1 MAKFP
6 RKETRRSSLR
16 LQRECAAALEVYIFE
31 ADKLCD
37 MLLCSINEPETVA
50 DRLDLISQRDSES
63 RAQIEYQRARKLLLH
78 AVHLSCT
85 TKTSYQIP
93 RRVGSDDSCRSSS
106 QLDSGLNARS
116 GDEAAKLRYIDD
128 PSFLHSRPARGR
140 DIPSPQ
146 TQPCPGLIR
155 RCADLEE
162 KTPATKSHASGLWEL
177 VVSEAKQVVRIELN
191 LPQSHEDIVEDC

>member
-128 PSFLHSRPARGR
+128 PSFLHSRPRGDGTFLPPRANRAR
-140 DIPSPQ
+140 D
-146 TQPCPGLIR
+146 
-155 RCADLEE
+155 
-162 KTPATKSHASGLWEL
+162 
-177 VVSEAKQVVRIELN
+177 
-191 LPQSHEDIVEDC
+191 